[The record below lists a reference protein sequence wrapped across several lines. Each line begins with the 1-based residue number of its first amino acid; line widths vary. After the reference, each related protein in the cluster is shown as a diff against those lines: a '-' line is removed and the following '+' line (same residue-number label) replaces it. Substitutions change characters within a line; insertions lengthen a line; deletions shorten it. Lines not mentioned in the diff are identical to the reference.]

1 MELTKQQRSEKK
13 AAPANGVL
21 VALALFIVVAASL
34 GLTGCAGT
42 LDKAMATCFAL
53 EKNPAYTKS
62 EGFEKFECNGNGT
75 SAVKVAR

>member
-1 MELTKQQRSEKK
+1 MGTRINETERGLLYFL
-13 AAPANGVL
+13 GLFLLIVL
-21 VALALFIVVAASL
+21 LAL
-34 GLTGCAGT
+34 LTGCAGT